1 MKTRIGIAAAT
12 LALVAGPGVAQEVS
26 KIRVGSQA
34 TETSTSTANTYYSS
48 STTSTREFW
57 GPDPAADRPVELKEL
72 ARALRGNVDL
82 IYEYVH
88 DNVRTEFMYG
98 LKKGGLG
105 AMIDQSGTP
114 FDQAHLMVELLREA
128 GYSARYKVG

>member
-1 MKTRIGIAAAT
+1 MSLKTEMRRAKLFFFVATAAT
-12 LALVAGPGVAQEVS
+12 LMAGSTALSAQEVS
-26 KIRVGSQA
+26 KIRVGSVA
-34 TETSTSTANTYYSS
+34 TETPTNTGFYPA

-57 GPDPAADRPVELKEL
+57 GPDPMANRPVELKEL

-88 DNVRTEFMYG
+88 DNIRTEFMYG

-105 AMIDQSGTP
+105 AMIDRSGTP
-114 FDQAHLMVELLREA
+114 FDQAHLMFELLRE
-128 GYSARYKVG
+128 S